1 MNTVF
6 MGTPEF
12 SVPSLERLASDGHS
26 ISAVF
31 TQTDKPKGRGN
42 RVTASPV
49 KVFASERGYK
59 IFQPVSLKDNE
70 VVSQIK
76 ALEPEIIVVV
86 AYGKILPEEVL
97 EIPKYGCINIHASLL
112 PRYRGAAPIQWALI
126 NGDEETGITSMLMD
140 AGLDTGD
147 MLLTEEVKIQSDDTA
162 GTLFERL
169 SKVGAEVLSDTIQG
183 LKDNSIIPVKQ
194 DDSKATYAPMLR
206 KSMCAVDWTE
216 SACRIN
222 NLIRGLTPFLSAS
235 TNYEGK
241 NVKLIKAKV
250 IEGAA
255 GDSGRILDSNNRL
268 LVACGGGG
276 ALEIE
281 ILQIEGKKM
290 LNVSDFLRGNP
301 LEVGSYFI

>member
-126 NGDEETGITSMLMD
+126 NGDKETGITSMLMD

-281 ILQIEGKKM
+281 ILQIEGKKA

>member
-126 NGDEETGITSMLMD
+126 NGDKETGITSMLMD

-281 ILQIEGKKM
+281 ILQIEGKKA

-301 LEVGSYFI
+301 LKVGSYFI

>member
-206 KSMCAVDWTE
+206 KSMCVVDWTE

-281 ILQIEGKKM
+281 ILQIEGKKV

>member
-281 ILQIEGKKM
+281 ILQIEGKKA

-301 LEVGSYFI
+301 LKVGSYFI